1 MSSLKYSSDET
12 INLSLDVGLY
22 SRDAI
27 LNTAYLFT
35 NKCHVDLRSYGD
47 KTAEVIFTQ
56 KPNSELELDTIA
68 KDFLNELIEQQLR
81 VNIDKETKA
90 IKELIVKEAFAPLD
104 TMKEVKN

>member
-1 MSSLKYSSDET
+1 MKID
-12 INLSLDVGLY
+12 LDVHLY

-56 KPNSELELDTIA
+56 KPNSELEIEVIA
-68 KDFLNELIEQQLR
+68 KDFLNELIDQQLR
-81 VNIDKETKA
+81 VNIDQETKA
-90 IKELIVKEAFAPLD
+90 IKELIIKEAFAPLD
-104 TMKEVKN
+104 IIKEVNN

>member
-1 MSSLKYSSDET
+1 MKIE
-12 INLSLDVGLY
+12 LDVHLY

-35 NKCHVDLRSYGD
+35 NKCHIDLRSYGD
-47 KTAEVIFTQ
+47 TTAEVIFTL

-68 KDFLNELIEQQLR
+68 KDFLNELIDQQLR
-81 VNIDKETKA
+81 VNIGQETKV

-104 TMKEVKN
+104 TMKEVNN